1 MRHRIAGSKLSRPTA
16 QRLALLRNLV
26 TDLFRSKRI
35 TTTEAKAKAVRPL
48 AEKMITLAKR
58 GDLHARRMAAKTI
71 YDSQILVKL
80 FSELAE
86 KYDGRDGGY
95 VRVLKL
101 GQRLGDGASMALLEL
116 VD

>member
-1 MRHRIAGSKLSRPTA
+1 MRHRVAGKKLSRPTA
-16 QRLALLRNLV
+16 QRLALFRNLV
-26 TDLFRSKRI
+26 TDLFRFKRI

-58 GDLHARRMAAKTI
+58 GDLHARRLASRTI
-71 YDSQILVKL
+71 YKPDIVAKL

-86 KYDGRDGGY
+86 KYQGRDGGY

-101 GQRLGDGASMALLEL
+101 GQRLGDAANMALIEL